1 MREKTKKLVYTAPRS
16 GDKIALEVGNM
27 GTVKHNGKV
36 LTQHVMKNTQGYMYC
51 IPPAKFNG
59 MLPVHRLVA
68 IAWVSGR
75 TKRKNF
81 VDHINSDCTDNRAC
95 NLRWVTK
102 KTNNRTEH
110 SRKAKSANA
119 RHASHYNECI
129 RAEKDGEVRYF
140 MNGRIA
146 AKEIGCTHPLIYNV
160 LNPDHWAKRA
170 KGWEL

>member
-1 MREKTKKLVYTAPRS
+1 MKKLVYTAPRS
-16 GDKIALEVGNM
+16 GAKIELEVGDR
-27 GTVKHNGKV
+27 GTVIYKGKK
-36 LTQHVMKNTQGYMYC
+36 LKQHMMNEQQGYMYC
-51 IPPAKFNG
+51 MPPAEFGG

-68 IAWVSGR
+68 LAWVEGR
-75 TKRKNF
+75 TSRKNF
-81 VDHINSDCTDNRAC
+81 VDHINSDSFDNRAS

-102 KTNNRTEH
+102 KMNNRTKH

-140 MNGRIA
+140 MNGYIA